1 MGEREICLF
10 QAQCVKKISHICVK
24 IFKLKKDNMNG
35 KTSSVKKR
43 VKSEEIGKHRD
54 FGKMKMPRHGMK
66 DSIRNRWRSEFASD
80 LCLLVLLRI
89 YFHLAR

>member
-1 MGEREICLF
+1 
-10 QAQCVKKISHICVK
+10 
-24 IFKLKKDNMNG
+24 MNG

-80 LCLLVLLRI
+80 LCLFSALTDIFSPCEISCKFDGATKEFLTR
-89 YFHLAR
+89 